1 MFQDLRTRLS
11 LTNLAAKPLEQ
22 FSSLISMYSL
32 NFLELMLT
40 KPSDRLEQPPP
51 PPPHAQ
57 VPILNTP
64 DVFPVYTLKS
74 WQPPTRLQD
83 LRFVR

>member
-1 MFQDLRTRLS
+1 MLQDLRTRLS
-11 LTNLAAKPLEQ
+11 LPNLAAIPLEQ
-22 FSSLISMYSL
+22 FSSFIGMYSL

-40 KPSDRLEQPPP
+40 RPLDRLEQPPP
-51 PPPHAQ
+51 PPQAQ

-64 DVFPVYTLKS
+64 DVFPIYTLRS

-83 LRFVR
+83 LRFLR